1 MQLVIQ
7 NQVLVSTTIRRC
19 LEKLALKRVKKSGIE
34 EGKLSIIRN
43 LLNSGMKLDE
53 ISKVTGLTLKEIDDL
68 LNNKNIRKNA
78 N

>member
-1 MQLVIQ
+1 
-7 NQVLVSTTIRRC
+7 
-19 LEKLALKRVKKSGIE
+19 
-34 EGKLSIIRN
+34 
-43 LLNSGMKLDE
+43 MKIDE